1 MPTYKITFGEK
12 KYKVTANSEAEAM
25 AGFRSQMG
33 LDSQEDT
40 DTQKEDPT
48 TWENLSY
55 AYDEMVGFGASIG
68 DYLESVAPLGSI
80 GFDFTDG
87 FTYYSP
93 DQKYGEGYS
102 DASPKERREM
112 IMAHRAKLLK
122 EEYGED
128 FVPDRDSWAYTIGG
142 LGGAI
147 ADPTSLL
154 PMGATWKGA
163 TAIGGALGFGASA
176 TDDLRQN
183 KEVDLPK
190 AAVSTAAGAVLAGG
204 TKLGIDKLMQRSASK
219 VVDKVNAKLDERNAS
234 GIDTIAEDIP
244 MIAEELGYSPAK
256 VARAYRT
263 LGENPY
269 ARTVDLSEKSA
280 TKAITEDSAV
290 SRIHS
295 PALDDFLGILS
306 TQVRNISEPIYN
318 KLREF
323 ELGIHVNTQNRLLDI
338 QDFAENLHKSLTPRQ
353 HRDVSI
359 HLSNGRF
366 DEVENILRDN
376 AKDIT
381 VRDGILKTRTIN
393 MLDSFNKVRD
403 VLADLGEGL
412 KSVGYKID
420 IEEGPW
426 GRSDSSYFPRQVKD
440 YEGLLN
446 ALGGERKG
454 FYEQQLK
461 AYADKKGIS
470 VAAVKND
477 TTTRDEILNQ
487 AVRGY
492 AVDTSGHVPRFV
504 KKRQLDNVTDDLL
517 DFYGTPAESLQSY
530 VRGATN
536 AIERGKFFGKS
547 VDLDETG
554 SIGAWLSKELPDIK
568 PDDQL
573 KLQELLKSRFISG
586 EQTGD
591 EWSKL
596 LKDTGY
602 AGTIANPIAAVTQIG
617 DVGIAAYKSGISP
630 TIWAALRMP
639 FSKKSAKLI
648 DIGLDN
654 TISQEMGNPS
664 KFANGLQKLFKAS
677 GFAHIDKFGKQTIIN
692 AALIKAQRQSRSTKG
707 VEKLKE
713 KWGTVFGDDMS
724 TVIDDLKAGNMTDN
738 VKLLMWN
745 ELSDVQPVSLSE
757 MPKKYLDNPN
767 GRLMY
772 MLKSFTLK
780 QVDVVRRDI
789 VQEAAKKGAGNK
801 TRAAGRMLKLATF
814 LGSTNM
820 ATGVVKDMLLG
831 KDVDVDEIPERMVWG
846 YLGVYGMGKWG
857 ASKFVEDGKLLD
869 RAADMITP
877 AAPLIDAAV
886 GASVEAG
893 KDDPDFSKQLK
904 SVPLVGPMMYYWFLG
919 GAEKYNEKRK
929 KEKYNL

>member
-1 MPTYKITFGEK
+1 MNTYEITFGND
-12 KYKVTANSEAEAM
+12 KYEVTANSEAEAM

-183 KEVDLPK
+183 KEVDLTK

-234 GIDTIAEDIP
+234 GIDTIVEDIP
-244 MIAEELGYSPAK
+244 TIAEELGYSPAK
-256 VARAYRT
+256 VARAYRI

-318 KLREF
+318 KLRKF
-323 ELGIHVNTQNRLLDI
+323 ELGIHMNTQSRLLDI
-338 QDFAENLHKSLTPRQ
+338 QDFAENLHKSLTPRM
-353 HRDVSI
+353 HDDVSI
-359 HLSNGRF
+359 HLANGRF
-366 DEVENILRDN
+366 DEVESILSQNAPKMAESFVKVKDVLTKIGDELEEVGYNINRDN
-376 AKDIT
+376 
-381 VRDGILKTRTIN
+381 L
-393 MLDSFNKVRD
+393 
-403 VLADLGEGL
+403 EG
-412 KSVGYKID
+412 D
-420 IEEGPW
+420 
-426 GRSDSSYFPRQVKD
+426 YFPRQVKD
-440 YEGLLN
+440 YKGLTD
-446 ALGGERKG
+446 ALGVERKG
-454 FYEQQLK
+454 FYDLQLET
-461 AYADKKGIS
+461 YANKKGIP
-470 VAAVKND
+470 VEAIDDA
-477 TTTRDEILNQ
+477 TRDEILNQ

-492 AVDTSGHVPRFV
+492 AVDTKGHVPRFV
-504 KKRQLDNVTDDLL
+504 KERKLDNVTDDLL
-517 DFYGTPAESLQSY
+517 EFYGTPAESLQSY

-547 VDLDETG
+547 VDLDENG

-602 AGTIANPIAAVTQIG
+602 AGTIANPIAAITQIG
-617 DVGIAAYKSGISP
+617 DIGIAAYKSGIFP
-630 TIWAALRMP
+630 TIQAALRMP

-801 TRAAGRMLKLATF
+801 ARAAGRMLKLATF

-846 YLGVYGMGKWG
+846 YLGVYGMSKWG
-857 ASKFVEDGKLLD
+857 SSKLLEDGKLVD
-869 RAADMITP
+869 RAADMVTP
-877 AAPLIDAAV
+877 AAPLLDAAGGAVKEV
-886 GASVEAG
+886 GE
-893 KDDPDFSKQLK
+893 DDPDFSKQLK

-919 GAEKYNEKRK
+919 GAEKYNEKKR

>member
-1 MPTYKITFGEK
+1 
-12 KYKVTANSEAEAM
+12 
-25 AGFRSQMG
+25 MG

-183 KEVDLPK
+183 KEVDLTK

-234 GIDTIAEDIP
+234 GIDTIVEDIP
-244 MIAEELGYSPAK
+244 TIAEELGYSPAK
-256 VARAYRT
+256 VARAYRI

-318 KLREF
+318 KLRKF
-323 ELGIHVNTQNRLLDI
+323 ELGIHMNTQSRLLDI
-338 QDFAENLHKSLTPRQ
+338 QDFAENLHKSLTPRM
-353 HRDVSI
+353 HDDVSI
-359 HLSNGRF
+359 HLANGRF
-366 DEVENILRDN
+366 DEVESILSQNAPKMAESFVKVKDVLTKIGDELEEVGYNINRDN
-376 AKDIT
+376 
-381 VRDGILKTRTIN
+381 L
-393 MLDSFNKVRD
+393 
-403 VLADLGEGL
+403 EG
-412 KSVGYKID
+412 D
-420 IEEGPW
+420 
-426 GRSDSSYFPRQVKD
+426 YFPRQVKD
-440 YEGLLN
+440 YKGLTD
-446 ALGGERKG
+446 ALGVERKG
-454 FYEQQLK
+454 FYDLQLET
-461 AYADKKGIS
+461 YANKKGIP
-470 VAAVKND
+470 VEAIDDA
-477 TTTRDEILNQ
+477 TRDEILNQ

-492 AVDTSGHVPRFV
+492 AVDTKGHVPRFV
-504 KKRQLDNVTDDLL
+504 KERKLDNVTDDLL
-517 DFYGTPAESLQSY
+517 EFYGTPAESLQSY

-547 VDLDETG
+547 VDLDENG

-602 AGTIANPIAAVTQIG
+602 AGTIANPIAAITQIG
-617 DVGIAAYKSGISP
+617 DIGIAAYKSGIFP
-630 TIWAALRMP
+630 TIQAALRMP

-801 TRAAGRMLKLATF
+801 ARAAGRMLKLATF

-846 YLGVYGMGKWG
+846 YLGVYGMSKWG
-857 ASKFVEDGKLLD
+857 SSKLLEDGKLVD
-869 RAADMITP
+869 RAADMVTP
-877 AAPLIDAAV
+877 AAPLLDAAGGAVKEV
-886 GASVEAG
+886 GE
-893 KDDPDFSKQLK
+893 DDPDFSKQLK

>member
-1 MPTYKITFGEK
+1 MNTYEITFGND
-12 KYKVTANSEAEAM
+12 KYEVTANSEAEAM

-183 KEVDLPK
+183 KEVDLTK

-234 GIDTIAEDIP
+234 GIDTIVEDIP
-244 MIAEELGYSPAK
+244 TIAEELGYSPAK
-256 VARAYRT
+256 VARAYRI

-318 KLREF
+318 KLRKF
-323 ELGIHVNTQNRLLDI
+323 ELGIHMNTQSRLLDI

-366 DEVENILRDN
+366 DEVESILSQNAPKMAESFVKVKDVLTKIGDELEEVGYNINRDN
-376 AKDIT
+376 
-381 VRDGILKTRTIN
+381 L
-393 MLDSFNKVRD
+393 
-403 VLADLGEGL
+403 EG
-412 KSVGYKID
+412 D
-420 IEEGPW
+420 
-426 GRSDSSYFPRQVKD
+426 YFPRQVKD
-440 YEGLLN
+440 YKGLTD
-446 ALGGERKG
+446 ALGVERKG
-454 FYEQQLK
+454 FYDLQLET
-461 AYADKKGIS
+461 YANKKGIP
-470 VAAVKND
+470 VEAIDDA
-477 TTTRDEILNQ
+477 TRDEILNQ

-492 AVDTSGHVPRFV
+492 AVDTKGHVPRFV
-504 KKRQLDNVTDDLL
+504 KERKLDNVTDDLL
-517 DFYGTPAESLQSY
+517 EFYGTPAESLQSY

-547 VDLDETG
+547 VDLDENG

-602 AGTIANPIAAVTQIG
+602 AGTIANPIAAITQIG
-617 DVGIAAYKSGISP
+617 DIGIAAYKSGIFP
-630 TIWAALRMP
+630 TIQAALRMP

-801 TRAAGRMLKLATF
+801 ARAAGRMLKLATF

-846 YLGVYGMGKWG
+846 YLGVYGMSKWG
-857 ASKFVEDGKLLD
+857 SSKLLEDGKLVD
-869 RAADMITP
+869 RAADMVTP
-877 AAPLIDAAV
+877 AAPLLDAAGGAVKEV
-886 GASVEAG
+886 GE
-893 KDDPDFSKQLK
+893 DDPDFSKQLK

>member
-1 MPTYKITFGEK
+1 MAESFV
-12 KYKVTANSEAEAM
+12 KVKDVLT
-25 AGFRSQMG
+25 
-33 LDSQEDT
+33 
-40 DTQKEDPT
+40 K
-48 TWENLSY
+48 
-55 AYDEMVGFGASIG
+55 IG
-68 DYLESVAPLGSI
+68 DELEEV
-80 GFDFTDG
+80 
-87 FTYYSP
+87 
-93 DQKYGEGYS
+93 GY
-102 DASPKERREM
+102 
-112 IMAHRAKLLK
+112 
-122 EEYGED
+122 
-128 FVPDRDSWAYTIGG
+128 
-142 LGGAI
+142 
-147 ADPTSLL
+147 
-154 PMGATWKGA
+154 
-163 TAIGGALGFGASA
+163 
-176 TDDLRQN
+176 
-183 KEVDLPK
+183 
-190 AAVSTAAGAVLAGG
+190 
-204 TKLGIDKLMQRSASK
+204 
-219 VVDKVNAKLDERNAS
+219 
-234 GIDTIAEDIP
+234 
-244 MIAEELGYSPAK
+244 
-256 VARAYRT
+256 
-263 LGENPY
+263 
-269 ARTVDLSEKSA
+269 
-280 TKAITEDSAV
+280 
-290 SRIHS
+290 
-295 PALDDFLGILS
+295 
-306 TQVRNISEPIYN
+306 NIN
-318 KLREF
+318 
-323 ELGIHVNTQNRLLDI
+323 
-338 QDFAENLHKSLTPRQ
+338 
-353 HRDVSI
+353 
-359 HLSNGRF
+359 
-366 DEVENILRDN
+366 RDN
-376 AKDIT
+376 
-381 VRDGILKTRTIN
+381 L
-393 MLDSFNKVRD
+393 
-403 VLADLGEGL
+403 EG
-412 KSVGYKID
+412 D
-420 IEEGPW
+420 
-426 GRSDSSYFPRQVKD
+426 YFPRQVKD
-440 YEGLLN
+440 YKGLTD
-446 ALGGERKG
+446 ALGVERKG
-454 FYEQQLK
+454 FYDLQLET
-461 AYADKKGIS
+461 YANKKGIP
-470 VAAVKND
+470 VEAIDDA
-477 TTTRDEILNQ
+477 TRDEILNQ

-492 AVDTSGHVPRFV
+492 AVDTKGHVPRFV
-504 KKRQLDNVTDDLL
+504 KERKLDNVTDDLL
-517 DFYGTPAESLQSY
+517 EFYGTPAESLQSY

-547 VDLDETG
+547 VDLDENG

-602 AGTIANPIAAVTQIG
+602 AGTIANPIAAITQIG
-617 DVGIAAYKSGISP
+617 DIGIAAYKSGIFP
-630 TIWAALRMP
+630 TIQAALRMP

-801 TRAAGRMLKLATF
+801 ARAAGRMLKLATF

-846 YLGVYGMGKWG
+846 YLGVYGMSKWG
-857 ASKFVEDGKLLD
+857 SSKLLEDGKLVD
-869 RAADMITP
+869 RAADMVTP
-877 AAPLIDAAV
+877 AAPLLDAAGGAVKEV
-886 GASVEAG
+886 GE
-893 KDDPDFSKQLK
+893 DDPDFSKQLK

>member
-1 MPTYKITFGEK
+1 MNTYEITFGND
-12 KYKVTANSEAEAM
+12 KYEVTANSEAEAM

-183 KEVDLPK
+183 KEVDLTK

-234 GIDTIAEDIP
+234 GIDTIIEDIP

-366 DEVENILRDN
+366 DEVESILSQNAPKMAESFVKVKDVLTKIGDELEEVGYNINRDN
-376 AKDIT
+376 
-381 VRDGILKTRTIN
+381 L
-393 MLDSFNKVRD
+393 
-403 VLADLGEGL
+403 EG
-412 KSVGYKID
+412 D
-420 IEEGPW
+420 
-426 GRSDSSYFPRQVKD
+426 YFPRQVKD
-440 YEGLLN
+440 YKGLTD
-446 ALGGERKG
+446 ALGVERKG
-454 FYEQQLK
+454 FYDLQLET
-461 AYADKKGIS
+461 YANKKGIP
-470 VAAVKND
+470 VEAIDDA
-477 TTTRDEILNQ
+477 TRDEILNQ

-492 AVDTSGHVPRFV
+492 AVDTKGHVPRFV
-504 KKRQLDNVTDDLL
+504 KERKLDNVTDDLL
-517 DFYGTPAESLQSY
+517 EFYGTPAESLQSY

-547 VDLDETG
+547 VDLDENG

-602 AGTIANPIAAVTQIG
+602 AGTIANPIAAITQIG
-617 DVGIAAYKSGISP
+617 DIGIAAYKSGIFP
-630 TIWAALRMP
+630 TIQAALRMP

-801 TRAAGRMLKLATF
+801 ARAAGRMLKLATF

-846 YLGVYGMGKWG
+846 YLGVYGMSKWG
-857 ASKFVEDGKLLD
+857 SSKLLEDGKLVD
-869 RAADMITP
+869 RAADMVTP
-877 AAPLIDAAV
+877 AAPLLDAAGGAVKEV
-886 GASVEAG
+886 GE
-893 KDDPDFSKQLK
+893 DDPDFSKQLK

-919 GAEKYNEKRK
+919 GAEKYNEKKR

>member
-1 MPTYKITFGEK
+1 
-12 KYKVTANSEAEAM
+12 VTANSEAEAM

-183 KEVDLPK
+183 KEVDLTK

-234 GIDTIAEDIP
+234 GIDTIVEDIP
-244 MIAEELGYSPAK
+244 TIAEELGYSPAK
-256 VARAYRT
+256 VARAYRI

-318 KLREF
+318 KLRKF
-323 ELGIHVNTQNRLLDI
+323 ELGIHMNTQSRLLDI
-338 QDFAENLHKSLTPRQ
+338 QDFAENLHKSLTPRM
-353 HRDVSI
+353 HDDVSI
-359 HLSNGRF
+359 HLANGRF
-366 DEVENILRDN
+366 DEVESILSQNAPKMAESFVKVKDVLTKIGDELEEVGYNINRDN
-376 AKDIT
+376 
-381 VRDGILKTRTIN
+381 L
-393 MLDSFNKVRD
+393 
-403 VLADLGEGL
+403 EG
-412 KSVGYKID
+412 D
-420 IEEGPW
+420 
-426 GRSDSSYFPRQVKD
+426 YFPRQVKD
-440 YEGLLN
+440 YKGLTD
-446 ALGGERKG
+446 ALGVERKG
-454 FYEQQLK
+454 FYDLQLET
-461 AYADKKGIS
+461 YANKKGIP
-470 VAAVKND
+470 VEAIDDA
-477 TTTRDEILNQ
+477 TRDEILNQ

-492 AVDTSGHVPRFV
+492 AVDTKGHVPRFV
-504 KKRQLDNVTDDLL
+504 KERKLDNVTDDLL
-517 DFYGTPAESLQSY
+517 EFYGTPAESLQSY

-547 VDLDETG
+547 VDLDENG

-602 AGTIANPIAAVTQIG
+602 AGTIANPIAAITQIG
-617 DVGIAAYKSGISP
+617 DIGIAAYKSGIFP
-630 TIWAALRMP
+630 TIQAALRMP

-801 TRAAGRMLKLATF
+801 ARAAGRMLKLATF

-846 YLGVYGMGKWG
+846 YLGVYGMSKWG
-857 ASKFVEDGKLLD
+857 SSKLLEDGKLVD
-869 RAADMITP
+869 RAADMVTP
-877 AAPLIDAAV
+877 AAPLLDAAGGAVKEV
-886 GASVEAG
+886 GE
-893 KDDPDFSKQLK
+893 DDPDFSKQLK

>member
-183 KEVDLPK
+183 KEVDLTK

-234 GIDTIAEDIP
+234 GIDTIVEDIP
-244 MIAEELGYSPAK
+244 TIAEELGYSPAK
-256 VARAYRT
+256 VARAYRI

-318 KLREF
+318 KLRKF
-323 ELGIHVNTQNRLLDI
+323 ELGIHMNTQSRLLDI
-338 QDFAENLHKSLTPRQ
+338 QDFAENLHKSLTPRM
-353 HRDVSI
+353 HDDVSI
-359 HLSNGRF
+359 HLANGRF
-366 DEVENILRDN
+366 DEVESILSQNAPKMAESFVKVKDVLTKIGDELEEVGYNINRDN
-376 AKDIT
+376 
-381 VRDGILKTRTIN
+381 L
-393 MLDSFNKVRD
+393 
-403 VLADLGEGL
+403 EG
-412 KSVGYKID
+412 D
-420 IEEGPW
+420 
-426 GRSDSSYFPRQVKD
+426 YFPRQVKD
-440 YEGLLN
+440 YKGLTD
-446 ALGGERKG
+446 ALGVERKG
-454 FYEQQLK
+454 FYDLQLET
-461 AYADKKGIS
+461 YANKKGIP
-470 VAAVKND
+470 VEAIDDA
-477 TTTRDEILNQ
+477 TRDEILNQ

-492 AVDTSGHVPRFV
+492 AVDTKGHVPRFV
-504 KKRQLDNVTDDLL
+504 KERKLDNVTDDLL
-517 DFYGTPAESLQSY
+517 EFYGTPAESLQSY

-547 VDLDETG
+547 VDLDENG

-602 AGTIANPIAAVTQIG
+602 AGTIANPIAAITQIG
-617 DVGIAAYKSGISP
+617 DIGIAAYKSGIFP
-630 TIWAALRMP
+630 TIQAALRMP

-801 TRAAGRMLKLATF
+801 ARAAGRMLKLATF

-846 YLGVYGMGKWG
+846 YLGVYGMSKWG
-857 ASKFVEDGKLLD
+857 SSKLLEDGKLVD
-869 RAADMITP
+869 RAADMVTP
-877 AAPLIDAAV
+877 AAPLLDAAGGAVKEV
-886 GASVEAG
+886 GE
-893 KDDPDFSKQLK
+893 DDPDFSKQLK

>member
-1 MPTYKITFGEK
+1 MATYKITFGEK

-48 TWENLSY
+48 TLENLGY
-55 AYDEMVGFGASIG
+55 AYDEMVGFGASVG
-68 DYLESVAPLGSI
+68 DYLESVAPLGAI
-80 GFDFTDG
+80 GFDFARSPIG

-93 DQKYGEGYS
+93 DHKYGEGYS
-102 DASPKERREM
+102 DASPEERREM

-128 FVPDRDSWAYTIGG
+128 FVPDRDSLAYKIGG
-142 LGGAI
+142 FGGAV
-147 ADPTSLL
+147 ADITSLL
-154 PMGATWKGA
+154 PAGATVKGA

-183 KEVDLPK
+183 KEVDLTK
-190 AAVSTAAGAVLAGG
+190 AAISTGAGAVLAGG

-234 GIDTIAEDIP
+234 GIDTIAEDMP
-244 MIAEELGYSPAK
+244 MIAKELGYSPEK
-256 VARAYRT
+256 VTRAYAT
-263 LGENPY
+263 LNENFY
-269 ARTVDLSEKSA
+269 ARTADLSEKSA

-295 PALDDFLGILS
+295 KGLDDFLGILS

-338 QDFAENLHKSLTPRQ
+338 QDFAENLHKSLTPRM
-353 HRDVSI
+353 HRDLSL

-381 VRDGILKTRTIN
+381 VRDGIFKTRTIN
-393 MLDSFNKVRD
+393 MLDSFNQVRG
-403 VLADLGEGL
+403 VLGDLGEGL

-420 IEEGPW
+420 IE
-426 GRSDSSYFPRQVKD
+426 DSSYFPRQVKD
-440 YEGLLN
+440 YKGLLN

-470 VAAVKND
+470 VAAIDN
-477 TTTRDEILNQ
+477 TTKDEILNQ

-492 AVDTSGHVPRFV
+492 AVDTSGNVPRFI
-504 KKRQLDNVTDDLL
+504 KKRELDNVTDDLL

-547 VDLDETG
+547 VDLEESN
-554 SIGAWLSKELPDIK
+554 SIGAWLSKELPDIE

-591 EWSKL
+591 EWSRL

-602 AGTIANPIAAVTQIG
+602 AGTIANPVAAITQVG
-617 DVGIAAYKSGISP
+617 DVGIAAYKSGIFP
-630 TIWAALRMP
+630 TIQAALRMP

-664 KFANGLQKLFKAS
+664 KFANGLQTLFKAS
-677 GFAHIDKFGKQTIIN
+677 GFSNIDKFGKQTIIN
-692 AALIKAQRQSRSTKG
+692 AALIKAQKQARSDKG
-707 VEKLKE
+707 IGKLKE

-724 TVIDDLKAGNMTDN
+724 TVIDDLRAGNMTDN

-789 VQEAAKKGAGNK
+789 VQQAAKKGAKNK
-801 TRAAGRMLKLATF
+801 MIAAGRMAKLATF
-814 LGSTNM
+814 LGASNM
-820 ATGVVKDMLLG
+820 ATGVTKDMLLG

-846 YLGVYGMGKWG
+846 YLGVYGMSKWG
-857 ASKFVEDGKLLD
+857 ASKFLEDGKLLD
-869 RAADMITP
+869 RAADIITP
-877 AAPLIDAAV
+877 AAPLIDAAGGV
-886 GASVEAG
+886 VKEAG
-893 KDDPDFSKQLK
+893 EDDPDFSKQLK

-919 GAEKYNEKRK
+919 GAEKFNEKRK
-929 KEKYNL
+929 KEKYNF

>member
-1 MPTYKITFGEK
+1 MNTYEITFGND
-12 KYKVTANSEAEAM
+12 KYEVTANSEAEAM

-183 KEVDLPK
+183 KEVDLTK

-234 GIDTIAEDIP
+234 GIDTIVEDIP

-256 VARAYRT
+256 VARAYRI

-318 KLREF
+318 KLRKF
-323 ELGIHVNTQNRLLDI
+323 ELGIHMNTQSRLLDI
-338 QDFAENLHKSLTPRQ
+338 QDFAENLHKSLTPRM
-353 HRDVSI
+353 HDDVSI
-359 HLSNGRF
+359 HLANGRF
-366 DEVENILRDN
+366 DEVESILSQNAPKMAESFVKVKDVLTKIGDELEEVGYNINRDN
-376 AKDIT
+376 
-381 VRDGILKTRTIN
+381 L
-393 MLDSFNKVRD
+393 
-403 VLADLGEGL
+403 EG
-412 KSVGYKID
+412 D
-420 IEEGPW
+420 
-426 GRSDSSYFPRQVKD
+426 YFPRQVKD
-440 YEGLLN
+440 YKGLTD
-446 ALGGERKG
+446 ALGVERKG
-454 FYEQQLK
+454 FYDLQLET
-461 AYADKKGIS
+461 YANKKGIP
-470 VAAVKND
+470 VEAIDDA
-477 TTTRDEILNQ
+477 TRDEILNQ

-492 AVDTSGHVPRFV
+492 AVDTKGHVPRFV
-504 KKRQLDNVTDDLL
+504 KERKLDNVTDDLL
-517 DFYGTPAESLQSY
+517 EFYGTPAESLQSY

-547 VDLDETG
+547 VDLDENG

-602 AGTIANPIAAVTQIG
+602 AGTIANPIAAITQIG
-617 DVGIAAYKSGISP
+617 DIGIAAYKSGIFP
-630 TIWAALRMP
+630 TIQAALRMP

-801 TRAAGRMLKLATF
+801 ARAAGRMLKLATF

-846 YLGVYGMGKWG
+846 YLGVYGMSKWG
-857 ASKFVEDGKLLD
+857 SSKLLEDGKLVD
-869 RAADMITP
+869 RAADMVTP
-877 AAPLIDAAV
+877 AAPLLDAAGGAVKEV
-886 GASVEAG
+886 GE
-893 KDDPDFSKQLK
+893 DDPDFSKQLK

-919 GAEKYNEKRK
+919 GAEKYNEKKR

>member
-183 KEVDLPK
+183 KEVDLTK

-234 GIDTIAEDIP
+234 GIDTIVEDIP

-318 KLREF
+318 KLRKF
-323 ELGIHVNTQNRLLDI
+323 ELGIHMNTQSRLLDI
-338 QDFAENLHKSLTPRQ
+338 QDFAENLHKSLTPRM
-353 HRDVSI
+353 HDDVSI
-359 HLSNGRF
+359 HLANGRF
-366 DEVENILRDN
+366 DEVESILSQNAPKMAESFVKVKDVLTKIGDELEEVGYNINRDN
-376 AKDIT
+376 
-381 VRDGILKTRTIN
+381 L
-393 MLDSFNKVRD
+393 
-403 VLADLGEGL
+403 EG
-412 KSVGYKID
+412 D
-420 IEEGPW
+420 
-426 GRSDSSYFPRQVKD
+426 YFPRQVKD
-440 YEGLLN
+440 YKGLTD
-446 ALGGERKG
+446 ALGVERKG
-454 FYEQQLK
+454 FYDLQLET
-461 AYADKKGIS
+461 YANKKGIP
-470 VAAVKND
+470 VEAIDDA
-477 TTTRDEILNQ
+477 TRDEILNQ

-492 AVDTSGHVPRFV
+492 AVDTKGHVPRFV
-504 KKRQLDNVTDDLL
+504 KERKLDNVTDDLL
-517 DFYGTPAESLQSY
+517 EFYGTPAESLQSY

-547 VDLDETG
+547 VDLDENG

-602 AGTIANPIAAVTQIG
+602 AGTIANPIAAITQIG
-617 DVGIAAYKSGISP
+617 DIGIAAYKSGIFP
-630 TIWAALRMP
+630 TIQAALRMP

-801 TRAAGRMLKLATF
+801 ARAAGRMLKLATF

-846 YLGVYGMGKWG
+846 YLGVYGMSKWG
-857 ASKFVEDGKLLD
+857 SSKLLEDGKLVD
-869 RAADMITP
+869 RAADMVTP
-877 AAPLIDAAV
+877 AAPLLDAAGGAVKEV
-886 GASVEAG
+886 GE
-893 KDDPDFSKQLK
+893 DDPDFSKQLK

-919 GAEKYNEKRK
+919 GAEKYNEKKR

>member
-1 MPTYKITFGEK
+1 MNTYEITFGND
-12 KYKVTANSEAEAM
+12 KYEVTANSEAEAM

-55 AYDEMVGFGASIG
+55 AYDEMVGFGASVG
-68 DYLESVAPLGSI
+68 DYLESVAPLGAI
-80 GFDFTDG
+80 GFDFARSPIG

-93 DQKYGEGYS
+93 DHKYGEGYS
-102 DASPKERREM
+102 DASPEERREM

-128 FVPDRDSWAYTIGG
+128 FVPDRDSWAYKIGG
-142 LGGAI
+142 FGGAV

-163 TAIGGALGFGASA
+163 TAIGGALGFGAST

-183 KEVDLPK
+183 KEVDLTK
-190 AAVSTAAGAVLAGG
+190 AAISTGAGAVLAGG
-204 TKLGIDKLMQRSASK
+204 TKLGLDKLIQRSASK
-219 VVDKVNAKLDERNAS
+219 VVNKVNAKLDERNAS

-244 MIAEELGYSPAK
+244 MIAAELGYSPAK
-256 VARAYRT
+256 VSRAYRT

-295 PALDDFLGILS
+295 KGLDDFLGILS

-318 KLREF
+318 KLRKF
-323 ELGIHVNTQNRLLDI
+323 ELGIHLNTQNRLLDI
-338 QDFAENLHKSLTPRQ
+338 QDFAENLHKSLTPRM
-353 HRDVSI
+353 HDDVSI
-359 HLSNGRF
+359 HLANGRF
-366 DEVENILRDN
+366 DEVESILSQNAPKMAESFVKVKDVLTKIGDELEEVGYNINRDN
-376 AKDIT
+376 
-381 VRDGILKTRTIN
+381 L
-393 MLDSFNKVRD
+393 
-403 VLADLGEGL
+403 EG
-412 KSVGYKID
+412 D
-420 IEEGPW
+420 
-426 GRSDSSYFPRQVKD
+426 YFPRQVKD
-440 YEGLLN
+440 YKGLTD
-446 ALGGERKG
+446 ALGGARKG
-454 FYEQQLK
+454 FYDLQLET
-461 AYADKKGIS
+461 YANKKGIS
-470 VAAVKND
+470 VEAVKND
-477 TTTRDEILNQ
+477 TATRDEILNQ

-504 KKRQLDNVTDDLL
+504 KERKLDSVTDDLL
-517 DFYGTPAESLQSY
+517 EFYGTPAESLQSY

-536 AIERGKFFGKS
+536 AIERARFFNPNKVKGKD
-547 VDLDETG
+547 VDLEENG

-617 DVGIAAYKSGISP
+617 DVGIAAYKSGIFP
-630 TIWAALRMP
+630 TIQAALRMP

-677 GFAHIDKFGKQTIIN
+677 GFRSVDKFGKQTIIN
-692 AALIKAQRQSRSTKG
+692 AALIKAQKQSRSTKG

-713 KWGTVFGDDMS
+713 KWGTVFGDEMD
-724 TVIDDLKAGNMTDN
+724 TLIDDLRAGNMTDN

-757 MPKKYLDNPN
+757 MPKKYLDVPN
-767 GRLMY
+767 GRVWY
-772 MLKSFTLK
+772 MLKSFALK
-780 QVDVVRRDI
+780 QLDIVRRDI
-789 VQEAAKKGAGNK
+789 VQQAAKKGGRNK
-801 TRAAGRMLKLATF
+801 AIAAGRMGKLAFF

-831 KDVDVDEIPERMVWG
+831 KDIDVDEIPERMAWS
-846 YLGVYGMGKWG
+846 YLGVYGMSKWG
-857 ASKFVEDGKLLD
+857 ASKFLEDGKLVD
-869 RAADMITP
+869 RGIDMIAP
-877 AAPLIDAAV
+877 AAPLIDAAGGAVKEV
-886 GASVEAG
+886 GE
-893 KDDPDFSKQLK
+893 DDPDFSKQLK

>member
-1 MPTYKITFGEK
+1 MNTYEITFGND
-12 KYKVTANSEAEAM
+12 KYEVTANSEAEAM

-183 KEVDLPK
+183 KEVDLTK

-234 GIDTIAEDIP
+234 GIDTIVEDIP
-244 MIAEELGYSPAK
+244 TIAEELGYSPAK
-256 VARAYRT
+256 VARAYRI

-366 DEVENILRDN
+366 DEVESILSQNAPKMAESFVKVKDVLTKIGDELEEVGYNINRDN
-376 AKDIT
+376 
-381 VRDGILKTRTIN
+381 L
-393 MLDSFNKVRD
+393 
-403 VLADLGEGL
+403 EG
-412 KSVGYKID
+412 D
-420 IEEGPW
+420 
-426 GRSDSSYFPRQVKD
+426 YFPRQVKD
-440 YEGLLN
+440 YKGLTD
-446 ALGGERKG
+446 ALGVERKG
-454 FYEQQLK
+454 FYDLQLET
-461 AYADKKGIS
+461 YANKKGIP
-470 VAAVKND
+470 VEAIDDA
-477 TTTRDEILNQ
+477 TRDEILNQ

-492 AVDTSGHVPRFV
+492 AVDTKGHVPRFV
-504 KKRQLDNVTDDLL
+504 KERKLDNVTDDLL
-517 DFYGTPAESLQSY
+517 EFYGTPAESLQSY

-547 VDLDETG
+547 VDLDENG

-602 AGTIANPIAAVTQIG
+602 AGTIANPIAAITQIG
-617 DVGIAAYKSGISP
+617 DIGIAAYKSGIFP
-630 TIWAALRMP
+630 TIQAALRMP

-801 TRAAGRMLKLATF
+801 ARAAGRMLKLATF

-846 YLGVYGMGKWG
+846 YLGVYGMSKWG
-857 ASKFVEDGKLLD
+857 SSKLLEDGKLVD
-869 RAADMITP
+869 RAADMVTP
-877 AAPLIDAAV
+877 AAPLLDAAGGAVKEV
-886 GASVEAG
+886 GE
-893 KDDPDFSKQLK
+893 DDPDFSKQLK